1 MFSGRHSAFMRTL
14 RFRLML
20 WNALA
25 VILTGVGILLCVR
38 EGVRF
43 TLLRETDQVLNED
56 LQEIVLVFQEKGGV
70 DWDVLRQE
78 LNRKAQGH
86 KFHGWFVRFYDESG
100 KATWSSAQAPTIPN
114 LDVLGSD
121 AASRQGYR

>member
-25 VILTGVGILLCVR
+25 VVLTGIGILLCVR

-43 TLLRETDQVLNED
+43 TLFRELDQVLKDD
-56 LQEIVLVFQEKGGV
+56 L
-70 DWDVLRQE
+70 
-78 LNRKAQGH
+78 
-86 KFHGWFVRFYDESG
+86 
-100 KATWSSAQAPTIPN
+100 
-114 LDVLGSD
+114 
-121 AASRQGYR
+121 